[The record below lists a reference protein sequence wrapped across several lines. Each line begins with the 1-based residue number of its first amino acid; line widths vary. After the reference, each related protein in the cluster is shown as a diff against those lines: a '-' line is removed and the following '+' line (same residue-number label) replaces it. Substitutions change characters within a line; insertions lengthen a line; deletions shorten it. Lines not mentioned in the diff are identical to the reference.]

1 MDNKNVTNG
10 LFVWVANVEQFT
22 YSANTRDRISGVLVW
37 VLASDVV
44 DSGFEARSGKTRDYK
59 HGICCFCAKH
69 TVLRSKRRDSMARNE
84 LYVFEWNDML
94 DCFIGLTL

>member
-22 YSANTRDRISGVLVW
+22 YSANIRDRISGVLVW

-44 DSGFEARSGKTRDYK
+44 
-59 HGICCFCAKH
+59 
-69 TVLRSKRRDSMARNE
+69 
-84 LYVFEWNDML
+84 EW
-94 DCFIGLTL
+94 IRGPVG